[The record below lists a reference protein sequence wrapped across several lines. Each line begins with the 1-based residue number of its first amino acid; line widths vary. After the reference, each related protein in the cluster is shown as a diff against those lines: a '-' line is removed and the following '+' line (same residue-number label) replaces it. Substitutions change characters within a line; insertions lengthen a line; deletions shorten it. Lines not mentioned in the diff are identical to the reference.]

1 MVLKAEDVLGIQACS
16 TVTWRCRKFYRR
28 EVARNFRSRLRRAHQ
43 LILNFLLVEQNISFF
58 SPMTLLNLSLLM
70 IRQLVV
76 SYVWR
81 RC

>member
-43 LILNFLLVEQNISFF
+43 LILNFLLVEQNIFIFF
-58 SPMTLLNLSLLM
+58 SDDLIEP
-70 IRQLVV
+70 VV
-76 SYVWR
+76 ADDKTVGS
-81 RC
+81 

>member
-43 LILNFLLVEQNISFF
+43 LILNFLLVEQNIFIFF
-58 SPMTLLNLSLLM
+58 SDDLIEP
-70 IRQLVV
+70 VV
-76 SYVWR
+76 ADDQTVGS
-81 RC
+81 